1 MTGTP
6 LSAAKRLQFN
16 LEMVP
21 LEEVPYM
28 SEIREMYYPLFWIE
42 EGAALDKKYV
52 NQIKHTIIL

>member
-1 MTGTP
+1 M
-6 LSAAKRLQFN
+6 SAAKRLQFN

-21 LEEVPYM
+21 LEEVSYM

-42 EGAALDKKYV
+42 EGAALDKKFV